1 MPSWYNIANA
11 NLGGETANIENERK
25 PFKDEVYPV
34 APTGV
39 ELAITGV
46 MAYHPT
52 SFRGFRVVQGRKVL
66 PSVSN

>member
-39 ELAITGV
+39 QLAITPRRFAVFVSSRG
-46 MAYHPT
+46 AKFYHLSRT
-52 SFRGFRVVQGRKVL
+52 R
-66 PSVSN
+66 